1 MMDDTRVLT
10 ILIVD
15 DSATDR
21 AIIRGMLGE
30 YNTLTA
36 ADGRQAMDILDGKP
50 GVDLMILDLNMPV
63 MDGFQVLEAM
73 RANDRYK
80 DVRTIIL
87 TDYEAIDKEIRGLE
101 LGAVDFIRKPIHME
115 SLRARIRV
123 HTVLLAI
130 KHALQQQLSEQKTTL
145 ELIFG
150 QVPVGI
156 AISYN
161 KDPLLSDDNSHFSV
175 NPAFE
180 QISGRTRA
188 ELRDLGW
195 AAITHPDDLE
205 ENVRLYN
212 RLKAGDIQN
221 YQMEK
226 RFIRPDGSVVW
237 VRLLVAALEPSE
249 RYLFNHIALFE
260 DITDKKLM
268 EKKLIDSERSK
279 DTLLSHLPGMAYR
292 CVFNRDW
299 TMQYV
304 SAGCLDLTGYTQQS
318 LVGSVDVS
326 FNELI
331 TPEYRDRLWEEW
343 KKVIKERDSFSYEY
357 EIMTKSGQRKWVLEK
372 GQGVY
377 DEQGT
382 LEALEG
388 IIIDISDRKAMEST
402 LKYNNEHDQW
412 TGLLNRGVLDETL
425 QSDLNRMPFEK
436 RGIIVMNLSPLQ
448 ALTVSYGFNYT
459 QKIIKRVAAA
469 LQALCGEG
477 KKLFYS
483 YDKRFVLYVSAYRDY
498 EELAAFAGEVRGALE
513 PVLSPERVGGSVVVM
528 ELDGSR
534 DYSVEEIS
542 TNLLTA
548 SEIAIEQGEND
559 IHLCLYDEQIE
570 QGIIRT
576 KMIEQELNR
585 MIAQKS
591 DAGLYMVYQPIFD
604 LKTNS
609 VCEFEALARIS
620 SPTLGLIPPMDFIT
634 ISERTKQ
641 ILPIGDMIFRQALS
655 FLKKMEDQGII
666 GIRVSINV
674 SVIQLSKRDFA
685 GDFLGLI
692 DEIGVSPRHVGIE
705 ITESVF
711 SKDYR
716 DINKIISRLKREGI
730 QISIDDFGVG
740 YSSFARE
747 SELNA
752 DCLKIDKYFIDKL
765 MLPNEDGGVIGN
777 IISIAHRLRHASV
790 AEGVEHEQQLQ
801 ILRSYGCDRVQG
813 YLISKPMN
821 EEAVI
826 ELMRRQIDAR
836 DDSDAPEYIEGGKN
850 A

>member
-1 MMDDTRVLT
+1 MMDDTRALT

-123 HTVLLAI
+123 HTVLLGI
-130 KHALQQQLSEQKTTL
+130 KQALQEQLSEQKTTM

-161 KDPLLSDDNSHFSV
+161 KDPLLSDDNPHFSV

-188 ELRDLGW
+188 ELRALGW

-212 RLKAGDIQN
+212 RLKAGNIQN

-249 RYLFNHIALFE
+249 RYRFNHIALFE
-260 DITDKKLM
+260 DITEKKLM
-268 EKKLIDSERSK
+268 EKKLIASERSK

-292 CVFNRDW
+292 CSFDPQW

-304 SAGCLDLTGYTQQS
+304 SAGCLDLTGYPAHS
-318 LVGSVDVS
+318 LIGSAEIS
-326 FNELI
+326 FDDLI
-331 TPEYRDRLWEEW
+331 TPEYRERLWQEW
-343 KKVIKERDSFSYEY
+343 ERVTRERASFSFEY
-357 EIMTKSGQRKWVLEK
+357 EITTKTGQRKWVLEK

-412 TGLLNRGVLDETL
+412 TGALNRSVLDEVI
-425 QSDLNRMPFEK
+425 QNDLSRRPVEK
-436 RGIIVMNLSPLQ
+436 RGIIAVNLSPLQ

-459 QKIIKRVAAA
+459 QKIIKRVALA
-469 LQALCGEG
+469 LQALCAEG
-477 KKLFYS
+477 KTLYYP
-483 YDKRFVLYVSAYRDY
+483 YDKRFVVYVSGYRDH
-498 EELAAFAGEVRGALE
+498 EELAAFAGEVRGTLE
-513 PVLSPERVGGSVVVM
+513 LILSPERTGGSVAVM

-548 SEIAIEQGEND
+548 SEIVLEQGEND
-559 IHLCLYDEQIE
+559 IHLCFYDARME

-604 LKTNS
+604 MKTNS
-609 VCEFEALARIS
+609 VCEFEALARIN
-620 SPTLGLIPPMDFIT
+620 SPPLGVIPPLDFIT
-634 ISERTKQ
+634 IAERTKQ

-674 SVIQLSKRDFA
+674 SVVQLSKRGFA
-685 GDFLGLI
+685 TDFLGLI
-692 DEIGVSPRHVGIE
+692 EEIGVSPRHVGIE

-716 DINKIISRLKREGI
+716 DINKIIARLKREGI

-747 SELNA
+747 SELNV

-777 IISIAHRLRHASV
+777 IISIAHRLSHMSV

-801 ILRSYGCDRVQG
+801 LLRSYGCDRVQG
-813 YLISKPMN
+813 YLISRPLN
-821 EEAVI
+821 EDAAVSLI
-826 ELMRRQIDAR
+826 GRQGDAAAER
-836 DDSDAPEYIEGGKN
+836 N
-850 A
+850 AHGN

>member
-1 MMDDTRVLT
+1 M
-10 ILIVD
+10 
-15 DSATDR
+15 
-21 AIIRGMLGE
+21 
-30 YNTLTA
+30 
-36 ADGRQAMDILDGKP
+36 
-50 GVDLMILDLNMPV
+50 
-63 MDGFQVLEAM
+63 
-73 RANDRYK
+73 
-80 DVRTIIL
+80 
-87 TDYEAIDKEIRGLE
+87 
-101 LGAVDFIRKPIHME
+101 
-115 SLRARIRV
+115 
-123 HTVLLAI
+123 
-130 KHALQQQLSEQKTTL
+130 
-145 ELIFG
+145 
-150 QVPVGI
+150 
-156 AISYN
+156 
-161 KDPLLSDDNSHFSV
+161 
-175 NPAFE
+175 
-180 QISGRTRA
+180 
-188 ELRDLGW
+188 
-195 AAITHPDDLE
+195 
-205 ENVRLYN
+205 
-212 RLKAGDIQN
+212 
-221 YQMEK
+221 
-226 RFIRPDGSVVW
+226 
-237 VRLLVAALEPSE
+237 LVAALEPSE
-249 RYLFNHIALFE
+249 RYRFNHIALFE

-268 EKKLIDSERSK
+268 EKKLIASERSK

-292 CVFNRDW
+292 CSFDPQW

-304 SAGCLDLTGYTQQS
+304 SAGCLELTGYPVHS
-318 LVGSVDVS
+318 LIGSAEVS

-343 KKVIKERDSFSYEY
+343 ERVTRTREPFSYEY

-412 TGLLNRGVLDETL
+412 TGVLNRSVLDERL

-436 RGIIVMNLSPLQ
+436 RGIIAVNLSPLQ

-477 KKLFYS
+477 KTLYYP
-483 YDKRFVLYVSAYRDY
+483 YDKRFVVYISVYRDH
-498 EELAAFAGEVRGALE
+498 EELAAFAGEVRGTLE
-513 PVLSPERVGGSVVVM
+513 LILSPERTGGSVAVM

-559 IHLCLYDEQIE
+559 IHLCFYDARME

-604 LKTNS
+604 LKTNR

-620 SPTLGLIPPMDFIT
+620 SPTLGLIPPLDFIT
-634 ISERTKQ
+634 IAERTKQ

-674 SVIQLSKRDFA
+674 SVVQLNKRGFA
-685 GDFLGLI
+685 GDFLDLI
-692 DEIGVSPRHVGIE
+692 DEMGVSPRHVGIE

-711 SKDYR
+711 SKEYR

-747 SELNA
+747 SELNV

-777 IISIAHRLRHASV
+777 IISIAHRLSHMSV

-801 ILRSYGCDRVQG
+801 LLRSYGCDKVQG

-821 EEAVI
+821 EDAVI

-836 DDSDAPEYIEGGKN
+836 DGGDAAEYIEGGKN

>member
-1 MMDDTRVLT
+1 MMDDTRALT

-30 YNTLTA
+30 YNTLIA
-36 ADGRQAMDILDGKP
+36 ADGKEAMDILGQKP
-50 GVDLMILDLNMPV
+50 AVDLMILDLNMPV

-73 RANDRYK
+73 RADDRYR

-87 TDYEAIDKEIRGLE
+87 TDFEAIDKEIRGLE
-101 LGAVDFIRKPIHME
+101 LGAVDYIRKPIHME
-115 SLRARIRV
+115 SLRVRIKV
-123 HTVLLAI
+123 HTALLAI
-130 KHALQQQLSEQKTTL
+130 KQALQRQLSEQKTTL
-145 ELIFG
+145 ELIFS

-161 KDPLLSDDNSHFSV
+161 MDPVSAQMNTHFSV

-180 QISGRTRA
+180 QISGRTRE
-188 ELRDLGW
+188 ELMSLGW
-195 AAITHPDDLE
+195 AAITHPDDLA
-205 ENVRLYN
+205 ENVSLYK
-212 RLKAGDIQN
+212 RMKAGDIQN
-221 YQMEK
+221 YQMDK
-226 RFIRPDGSVVW
+226 RFIRPDGSIVW

-249 RYLFNHIALFE
+249 QYPFNHIALFE
-260 DITDKKLM
+260 DITEKKLM

-292 CVFNRDW
+292 CSYNRDW

-318 LVGSVDVS
+318 LVGSADIS

-331 TPEYRDRLWEEW
+331 THEYRDRLWEEW
-343 KKVIKERDSFSYEY
+343 ERVIKEHDSFSFEY

-412 TGLLNRGVLDETL
+412 TGLLNRGVLDERL
-425 QSDLNRMPFEK
+425 QNDLNRIPFEK
-436 RGIIVMNLSPLQ
+436 RGIIAINLSPLQ

-459 QKIIKRVAAA
+459 QKIIKRVASA

-477 KKLFYS
+477 KTLYYS
-483 YDKRFVLYVSAYRDY
+483 YDKRFVVYVSDYRDH
-498 EELAAFAGEVRGALE
+498 EELAGFARELRGTLEVI
-513 PVLSPERVGGSVVVM
+513 LSSERAGGSLAVM
-528 ELDGSR
+528 ELDRSG
-534 DYSVEEIS
+534 DYSVEEIA

-548 SEIAIEQGEND
+548 SEIALEQGEND
-559 IHLCLYDEQIE
+559 IHLCFYDARME
-570 QGIIRT
+570 QGIIRN
-576 KMIEQELNR
+576 KMIEHELNH
-585 MIAQKS
+585 MIAKKS
-591 DAGLYMVYQPIFD
+591 DAGLFLMYQPIFD
-604 LKTNS
+604 LRTNRI
-609 VCEFEALARIS
+609 CEFEALARIS
-620 SPTLGLIPPMDFIT
+620 SPTLGLIPPLDFIT
-634 ISERTKQ
+634 IAERTKQ
-641 ILPIGDMIFRQALS
+641 ILPIGDMIFRQALR
-655 FLKKMEDQGII
+655 FLKKLEDQGIPE
-666 GIRVSINV
+666 IRISINV
-674 SVIQLSKRDFA
+674 SVIQLNKRGFA
-685 GDFLGLI
+685 GYFLGLI
-692 DEIGVSPRHVGIE
+692 KEAGVSPNRVGIE

-711 SKDYR
+711 SKSYK
-716 DINKIISRLKREGI
+716 DINKIITRLKHEGI

-747 SELNA
+747 SELNV

-765 MLPNEDGGVIGN
+765 MLPNEDSAVIGD
-777 IISIAHRLRHASV
+777 IISIAHRLNHASV
-790 AEGVEHEQQLQ
+790 AEGVEYERQLQ
-801 ILRSYGCDRVQG
+801 LLRSYGCDRVQG
-813 YLISKPMN
+813 YLIGKPMD
-821 EEAVI
+821 EDAVI
-826 ELMRRQIDAR
+826 ELSLRPKNAR
-836 DDSDAPEYIEGGKN
+836 DGGDTPEYTEGGEN

>member
-1 MMDDTRVLT
+1 MMDDTRALT

-36 ADGRQAMDILDGKP
+36 VDGRQAMDILDGKP

-73 RANDRYK
+73 RGNDRYK

-161 KDPLLSDDNSHFSV
+161 KDPLLSDDNPHFSV

-212 RLKAGDIQN
+212 RLKAGNIQN

-226 RFIRPDGSVVW
+226 RIIRPDGSVVW

-249 RYLFNHIALFE
+249 RYRFNHIALFE
-260 DITDKKLM
+260 DITEKKLM
-268 EKKLIDSERSK
+268 EKKLIASERSK

-292 CVFNRDW
+292 CSFDPQW

-304 SAGCLDLTGYTQQS
+304 SAGCLELTGYPAHS
-318 LVGSVDVS
+318 LIGSAEVS

-331 TPEYRDRLWEEW
+331 TPEYRDRLWVEW
-343 KKVIKERDSFSYEY
+343 ERVIKERIPFSYEY
-357 EIMTKSGQRKWVLEK
+357 EIMTKTGQRKWVLEK

-388 IIIDISDRKAMEST
+388 IIIDISDRKAMESV

-412 TGLLNRGVLDETL
+412 TGLLNRGVLDETM
-425 QSDLNRMPFEK
+425 QNDLDRMPFEK
-436 RGIIVMNLSPLQ
+436 RGIIAVNLSPLR

-459 QKIIKRVAAA
+459 QKIIKRVAAS

-477 KKLFYS
+477 MTLYYP
-483 YDKRFVLYVSAYRDY
+483 YDKRFVVHVSNYRDHQ
-498 EELAAFAGEVRGALE
+498 ELAVFAGKVREMLE
-513 PVLSPERVGGSVVVM
+513 KILSSERTGGSVAVM
-528 ELDGSR
+528 ELDGLK
-534 DYSVEEIS
+534 DYSVEDIM
-542 TNLLTA
+542 TNLWTA
-548 SEIAIEQGEND
+548 SEIANEQGEND
-559 IHLCLYDEQIE
+559 IHLCLYDDQMER
-570 QGIIRT
+570 GIVRN

-591 DAGLYMVYQPIFD
+591 DAGLYLVYQPIFD
-604 LKTNS
+604 LRTNRI
-609 VCEFEALARIS
+609 CEFEALARIS
-620 SPTLGLIPPMDFIT
+620 SPTLSVIPPLDFIN
-634 ISERTKQ
+634 IAEKTKQ
-641 ILPIGDMIFRQALS
+641 ILPIGDMIFRQALR
-655 FLKKMEDQGII
+655 FLKKMEDQGIP

-674 SVIQLSKRDFA
+674 SVIQLNKRDFT
-685 GDFLGLI
+685 GYFLGLI
-692 DEIGVSPRHVGIE
+692 NEFGVSPQRVGIE

-711 SKDYR
+711 SKNYK
-716 DINKIISRLKREGI
+716 DINEIIARLKSEGI

-747 SELNA
+747 SELDV
-752 DCLKIDKYFIDKL
+752 DCLKIDKFFIDKL
-765 MLPNEDGGVIGN
+765 TQPKSDGDVIED
-777 IISIAHRLRHASV
+777 IISIAHRLSQISV
-790 AEGVEHEQQLQ
+790 AEGVEYAQQLER
-801 ILRSYGCDRVQG
+801 LRVYGCDRVQG
-813 YLISKPMN
+813 YFISRPLDEDGAVSLIGQ
-821 EEAVI
+821 EATQGI
-826 ELMRRQIDAR
+826 ELEGR
-836 DDSDAPEYIEGGKN
+836 DE
-850 A
+850 